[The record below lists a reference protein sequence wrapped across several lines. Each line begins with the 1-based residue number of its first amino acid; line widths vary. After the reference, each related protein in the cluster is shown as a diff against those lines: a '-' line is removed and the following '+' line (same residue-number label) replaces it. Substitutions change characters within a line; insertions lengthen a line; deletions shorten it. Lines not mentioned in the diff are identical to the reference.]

1 MNYEKLFKDKDYLLE
16 EIEVQELV
24 KVAYYLMRRCELAE
38 KIIKETPCDPDIT
51 RGQIKAW
58 REYEEFMEENKLNK

>member
-1 MNYEKLFKDKDYLLE
+1 MNYKDFFKANTHLLE
-16 EIEVQELV
+16 EPEVEKLL
-24 KVAYYLMRRCELAE
+24 KVCYYLMKRCELAE
-38 KIIKETPCDPDIT
+38 QIIKETPCDPDIT